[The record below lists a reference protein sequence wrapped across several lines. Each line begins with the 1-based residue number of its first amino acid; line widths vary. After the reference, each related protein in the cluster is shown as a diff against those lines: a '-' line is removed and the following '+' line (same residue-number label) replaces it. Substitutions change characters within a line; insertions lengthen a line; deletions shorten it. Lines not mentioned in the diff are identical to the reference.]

1 MAFGLGWIDKAV
13 GWDRTL
19 LQSIN
24 NLSGNPLLDLLFIFI
39 TNVGF
44 YAVWALLA
52 AILLWKREKKAGL
65 TLLFGLAVDIVTIV
79 VLKTA
84 FHRPRP
90 FEVFEL
96 RLPAG
101 GEIGSSF
108 PSGHTQ
114 TAFMAA
120 TILGSFYRKARWPLF
135 ALSILIG
142 FSRLYLGVHYPLD
155 VLAGALTGASIGL
168 FMLNIFPIQKL
179 QDKLQGFWNR
189 MKGDK

>member
-13 GWDRTL
+13 GWDRTV
-19 LQSIN
+19 LQAI
-24 NLSGNPLLDLLFIFI
+24 NLSGFPLLDFVFIFI
-39 TNVGF
+39 TNIGLH
-44 YAVWALLA
+44 ALWALVA
-52 AILLWKREKKAGL
+52 FILLWKREKKAGL
-65 TLLFGLAVDIVTIV
+65 ALLFGLAVDVIAII

-90 FEVFEL
+90 YEFFEL

-101 GEIGSSF
+101 EEIGSSF

-114 TAFMAA
+114 TAVMSA

-135 ALSILIG
+135 ALSMLIG

-155 VLAGALTGASIGL
+155 VLAGALSGASVGL
-168 FMLNIFPIQKL
+168 FMLNIFPVQKL
-179 QDKLQGFWNR
+179 QDKFQKWW
-189 MKGDK
+189 DKRR

>member
-1 MAFGLGWIDKAV
+1 MAFGLEWIDKAV

-19 LQSIN
+19 LQAIN
-24 NLSGNPLLDLLFIFI
+24 NLSGNSLLDLLFIFI

-44 YAVWALLA
+44 YGIWALLA

-65 TLLFGLAVDIVTIV
+65 ILLFGLAVDVVTIA

-101 GEIGSSF
+101 AEIGSSF

-114 TAFMAA
+114 TAFMAT

-135 ALSILIG
+135 ALSVLIG

-155 VLAGALTGASIGL
+155 VIAGALSGVSIGI

-179 QDKLQGFWNR
+179 QYKLQSFWNR
-189 MKGDK
+189 MKSDK